1 MKQAITRNFENW
13 MRGADPITNVPKPVS
28 TRSIHLIDRPK
39 AAQSTI
45 YLGLPVVDPSN
56 KDYIALDVTNAILGG
71 SFASRITSNIRE
83 QKGYTYSPYSNLSSR
98 YRDAYWAEIADVT
111 TKVTGPSIKEIFY
124 EIDRLRKEPPTA
136 EELQGIKNYLAG
148 IFVLQNSSRSGVINQ
163 LAFLDL
169 HGLGDDYLTT
179 YVQKVFAVTP
189 ADVQRIAQ
197 TYLTP
202 DKMTLVVVGDKSIVA
217 EQLAA
222 FGEVNK

>member
-1 MKQAITRNFENW
+1 
-13 MRGADPITNVPKPVS
+13 
-28 TRSIHLIDRPK
+28 
-39 AAQSTI
+39 
-45 YLGLPVVDPSN
+45 
-56 KDYIALDVTNAILGG
+56 VTDAILGG

-83 QKGYTYSPYSNLSSR
+83 QKGYTYSPYSSVSSR

-136 EELQGIKNYLAG
+136 EELQGIKNYMAG

-169 HGLGDDYLTT
+169 HGLGDDYLTN

-222 FGEVNK
+222 FGEVSK